1 MLPETRITVRQA
13 RLIGWQWRAVMLV
26 GGALLLGLIIV
37 LPFALAQN
45 AWFEWANPYWFLTV
59 DVESV
64 RQTGLP
70 ARLVTSSASGAFYPQ
85 FVFYSGGAFAV
96 LAYLGA
102 VIGSWPA
109 FTTALVLAVASGA
122 IGAYAGARAVRLARL
137 PSGALAIA
145 GSTTPY
151 MVTNIYGRG
160 AWAEVLGVGS
170 AWLMIGSGLWF
181 LREGGHTLRGRLALA
196 TVTFSSAWLA
206 MSHNIS
212 LLLGTA
218 FAVAI
223 WSVLACDVSCHARS
237 AVRRIGALGIG
248 YGIGLGLSAAWLV
261 PNLWYSSD
269 TLASSWRIVGTAA
282 PFDRLSI
289 VLSPWL
295 RYPDDQRA
303 ITARAFGSPSQER
316 LFNQTAS
323 LLLVIIGI
331 GIAYRLLN
339 TRRTPFAWTPRSLAA
354 ALGLGIIACLSLLV
368 MTATSILANA
378 PDVFQSVQFAY
389 RLNPYLTFTLV
400 ILAAL
405 ALRAM
410 PRRAAWAAGGLV
422 AMWYL
427 GLAVYQTSTARPVA
441 PPQTPIP
448 RVATITADSPPSSF
462 SAKTAAA
469 HQFRF
474 VPVAPVTAA
483 SGERILIDDDSGVA
497 QEARARASTNIV
509 CTPFVQSGPGARIV
523 GTDASGMCVVST
535 RAGTKK
541 LVTAAWPGP
550 SIAGAAITGAT
561 LVGIIGL
568 GAVGAARRGRDSP

>member
-1 MLPETRITVRQA
+1 
-13 RLIGWQWRAVMLV
+13 MLV

-37 LPFALAQN
+37 LPFALTQN

-70 ARLVTSSASGAFYPQ
+70 ARLITSSASGAFYPQ

-109 FTTALVLAVASGA
+109 FTTALVLAIASGA
-122 IGAYAGARAVRLARL
+122 IGAYAGARAVSLARL
-137 PSGALAIA
+137 PSGALAII

-196 TVTFSSAWLA
+196 TVAFSSASLA
-206 MSHNIS
+206 LCHNIS

-218 FAVAI
+218 FAIAI
-223 WSVLACDVSCHARS
+223 WSVLACEVSCHARS
-237 AVRRIGALGIG
+237 AIRRMGALGIG

-261 PNLWYSSD
+261 PNLWYSTD
-269 TLASSWRIVGTAA
+269 TLASKWRIVGTAA

-303 ITARAFGSPSQER
+303 ITARVFGTPSEER
-316 LFNQTAS
+316 LFNQTAA
-323 LLLVIIGI
+323 LLLVVIGI

-339 TRRTPFAWTPRSLAA
+339 TRRTPLDWTPRTLAA
-354 ALGLGIIACLSLLV
+354 ALGLGLIAGLSLLT
-368 MTATSILANA
+368 MSATSILANA
-378 PDVFQSVQFAY
+378 PDVLQSVQFAY

-405 ALRAM
+405 SLRAM
-410 PRRAAWAAGGLV
+410 PQRSAGALGGLV

-427 GLAVYQTSTARPVA
+427 GLAIYQTSTARPVA
-441 PPQTPIP
+441 PPQSPIP
-448 RVATITADSPPSSF
+448 RVTTITADSPPSSF

-483 SGERILIDDDSGVA
+483 RNEHIFTASDSGA
-497 QEARARASTNIV
+497 ARKARARASTDVV
-509 CTPFVQSGPGARIV
+509 CTPFVQAGPGTRIV
-523 GTDASGMCVVST
+523 GPDASGMCVVST
-535 RAGTKK
+535 GPGTKE
-541 LVTAAWPGP
+541 LVAAAWPGP
-550 SIAGAAITGAT
+550 SIAGVAITGAT
-561 LVGIIGL
+561 VVGIIGL
-568 GAVGAARRGRDSP
+568 GAIGAARRARGSR